1 VDAPPPS
8 AADPVS
14 PDPAAV
20 AQFAHDLAAAI
31 GAAPAGPVAVA
42 ISGGPDSMAML
53 ALAHAA
59 LPGRVLAAT
68 VDHRL
73 RADAADEAAMVAQ
86 WCATAGI
93 PHTTLAPPRPPQGAS
108 IQAQAR
114 HVRYDLLGEWA
125 LARGARALLTAH
137 HADDQA
143 ETFLM
148 RAARGSGPA
157 GLAGIR
163 TRWTWQPER
172 WRGEGSASAAGL
184 LVVRPL
190 LGWRRATLRALAVA
204 SALPFVD
211 DPSNADPRHDR
222 TGFRALLAQ
231 APLLDVEGLARA
243 AQHCA
248 QADAALAET
257 VAWLERER
265 ILPSPPGERCLDV
278 GDIPRELRRRL
289 ARRAIQHVRSH
300 APAEGSWSDAANI
313 EPLLDALESGAGATR
328 AGVAVSPSGNRWRFR
343 PAPPR
348 RSA

>member
-1 VDAPPPS
+1 M
-8 AADPVS
+8 

-20 AQFAHDLAAAI
+20 ARFARDLAAAI
-31 GAAPAGPVAVA
+31 GAPPAGPIALAV
-42 ISGGPDSMAML
+42 SGGADSMAML

-73 RADAADEAAMVAQ
+73 RADAADEAVMVAR
-86 WCATAGI
+86 WCAAASV
-93 PHTTLAPPRPPQGAS
+93 PHATLAPSHPPRGAS

-114 HVRYDLLGEWA
+114 QLRYDLLGQWA
-125 LARGARALLTAH
+125 LAEGAVALLTAH

-163 TRWTWQPER
+163 TRWLWQPER
-172 WRGEGSASAAGL
+172 WRGEGPAAGEGL
-184 LVVRPL
+184 PVVRPL
-190 LGWRRATLRALAVA
+190 LGWRRATLRALAQA
-204 SALPFVD
+204 AGLPFVD
-211 DPSNADPRHDR
+211 DPSNADPRQDR
-222 TGFRALLAQ
+222 TRFRALLAETSM
-231 APLLDVEGLARA
+231 LDVEGLARA

-248 QADAALAET
+248 QTDAALAET
-257 VAWLERER
+257 VAWLERTR
-265 ILPSPPGERCLDV
+265 LLPSEPGERRLDV
-278 GDIPRELRRRL
+278 RDLPRELRRRL
-289 ARRAIQHVRSH
+289 VRRAIDHVRSH
-300 APAEGSWSDAANI
+300 APAAEGNWSDATNI
-313 EPLLDALESGAGATR
+313 EPLLDALESGSGATQ
-328 AGVAVSPSGNRWRFR
+328 AGVAASSAGDRWRFR